1 MIAMHNN
8 STIIALAT
16 PPGTGALG
24 VIRLSGPEAFSIVDA
39 IFSGAR
45 LQKVKTHTIHFGNIV
60 DGEGQTID
68 EVLVFLFKGP
78 HSYTG
83 EDVIEISCH
92 GSPYILQKVMERC
105 LEKGATMAQPG
116 EFTLRAFLHG
126 KMDLSQA
133 EAVSDLIAS
142 QSAASHKIA
151 IEQMRG
157 GYSDKIKELRNQL
170 IHFAGMLE
178 LELDFAEEDV
188 EFADRSELMELV
200 KNTQKTINALIDSF
214 RLGNAIKN
222 GVVTVIAG
230 RPNAGKSTLLN
241 RLLKED
247 RAIVSEI
254 AGTTRDTVEEI
265 LNIRG
270 INFRLIDT
278 AGIREAQDQIEE
290 IGVRKTMEKISQA
303 SLLLYVFDV
312 AQTSAAEVTRD
323 LRELENKN
331 LSLIA
336 VANKMDLNPYT
347 KAEEFVSPY
356 LRHDQFI
363 PVSAKNDMN
372 VEYLK
377 DYLYDLIAGS
387 QLNNESV
394 IVTNTRHIDALQKT
408 EIALQKVLSGFEEQ
422 ITSDFIAMDMR
433 QAIYHLGEITGEIST
448 DDLLEHIFRNFCI
461 GK

>member
-1 MIAMHNN
+1 MHHN

-24 VIRLSGPEAFSIVDA
+24 VIRLSGPKAFSIVDA
-39 IFSGAR
+39 IFSGAS
-45 LQKVKTHTIHFGNIV
+45 LKKAKTHTIHFGNIV
-60 DGEGQTID
+60 DQEGQTID

-83 EDVIEISCH
+83 EDVVEISCH
-92 GSPYILQKVMERC
+92 GSSYILQNVMERC
-105 LEKGATMAQPG
+105 LEKGATIAQPG

-157 GYSDKIKELRNQL
+157 GYSDKIGELRNQL

-200 KNTQKTINALIDSF
+200 KSTQKTIHALIDSF

-290 IGVRKTMEKISQA
+290 IGVRKTMEKIGQA

-312 AQTSAAEVTRD
+312 AQTTAAEVTRD

-336 VANKMDLNPYT
+336 VANKMDLNPYA

-356 LRHDQFI
+356 LKHDDFI

-372 VEYLK
+372 IEYLEN
-377 DYLYDLIAGS
+377 YLYDLIAGS

-408 EIALQKVLSGFEEQ
+408 DIALQKVLTGFEKQ
-422 ITSDFIAMDMR
+422 STSDFIAMDMR

>member
-1 MIAMHNN
+1 MNSGLN
-8 STIIALAT
+8 STIVALAT

-24 VIRLSGPEAFSIVDA
+24 IIRLSGPATFPIVDD
-39 IFSGAR
+39 IFIGAD
-45 LQKVKTHTIHFGNIV
+45 LLKAKSHSIHFGHIV
-60 DGEGQTID
+60 GKDGDTID

-92 GSPYILQKVMERC
+92 GSSYILQRVIERC

-116 EFTLRAFLHG
+116 EFTMRAFLHG

-142 QSAASHKIA
+142 QSAASHRIA
-151 IEQMRG
+151 LQQMRG
-157 GYSDKIKELRNQL
+157 GYSDKIQDLRKQL

-188 EFADRSELMELV
+188 EFADRTQLIKLV
-200 KNTQKTINALIDSF
+200 EETRKTIHALIDSF

-222 GVVTVIAG
+222 GVITVIAG

-241 RLLKED
+241 RLLKEE

-254 AGTTRDTVEEI
+254 AGTTRDTVEEVI
-265 LNIRG
+265 NIKG

-290 IGVRKTMEKISQA
+290 IGVQKTMEKIGQA

-312 AQTSAAEVTRD
+312 SQMTADEVTSD
-323 LRELENKN
+323 LKKLENKN
-331 LSLIA
+331 LQLVV
-336 VANKMDLNPYT
+336 VANKMDLNPYA
-347 KAEEFVSPY
+347 KAEEYVSPQ
-356 LRHDQFI
+356 LRQDQFI

-377 DYLYDLIAGS
+377 DYLYDLVAGS
-387 QLNNESV
+387 HLSSESV
-394 IVTNTRHIDALQKT
+394 IVTNTRHIGALQKT
-408 EIALQKVLSGFEEQ
+408 DEALEKVLTGFAQQ

-448 DDLLEHIFRNFCI
+448 DDLLEHIFKNFCI

>member
-1 MIAMHNN
+1 MNIRN
-8 STIIALAT
+8 STIVALAT
-16 PPGTGALG
+16 PAGTGALG
-24 VIRLSGPEAFSIVDA
+24 IIRLSGPETFPLVDDIFIGADLLTAKSHSIHYGHLVDT
-39 IFSGAR
+39 SG
-45 LQKVKTHTIHFGNIV
+45 
-60 DGEGQTID
+60 DTID
-68 EVLVFLFKGP
+68 EVLVFLFRGP

-83 EDVIEISCH
+83 EDVIEISGH
-92 GSPYILQKVMERC
+92 GSPYILQKIIERC
-105 LEKGATMAQPG
+105 LEKGAVMAQPG

-126 KMDLSQA
+126 KLDLSQA

-142 QSAASHKIA
+142 QSAASHKMA
-151 IEQMRG
+151 IDQMRG
-157 GYSDKIKELRNQL
+157 GYSEKIQELRQQL

-188 EFADRSELMELV
+188 EFADRTELIELV
-200 KNTQKTINALIDSF
+200 KNTQKTIQELISSF
-214 RLGNAIKN
+214 RLGNAMKN

-241 RLLKED
+241 RLLKEE
-247 RAIVSEI
+247 RAIVSDI

-265 LNIRG
+265 LNIKG
-270 INFRLIDT
+270 IDYRLIDT

-290 IGVRKTMEKISQA
+290 IGVKKTMEKISQA

-312 AQTSAAEVTRD
+312 ARITAAEVTED
-323 LRELENKN
+323 LKKLKHEN
-331 LSLIA
+331 LQLVV
-336 VANKMDLNPYT
+336 VANKMDLYPYA
-347 KAEEFVSPY
+347 KAEEFLSPY
-356 LRHDQFI
+356 LKQEQFI

-372 VEYLK
+372 IEYLK
-377 DYLYDLIAGS
+377 DHLYQLITGS
-387 QLNNESV
+387 TENRESV

-408 EIALQKVLSGFEEQ
+408 DQALQSVLNGFQSQ